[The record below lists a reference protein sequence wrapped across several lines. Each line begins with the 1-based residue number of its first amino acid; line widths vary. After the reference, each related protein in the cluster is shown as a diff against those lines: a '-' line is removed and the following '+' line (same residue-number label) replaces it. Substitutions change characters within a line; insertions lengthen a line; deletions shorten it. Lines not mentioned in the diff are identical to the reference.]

1 MLEEELYTIKKNQ
14 KENTCENYI
23 EKKFNSLINEQLI
36 NQDILKSNLNKD
48 ILDYQQFVIKKR
60 DNYIEMNE
68 KILDKIQNNINKIN
82 TNFKAKLYGSRATN
96 LFLMWSDIDVVICN
110 EKRNKKIKEEINK
123 EEEIETEDN
132 IEDIKYDFLEK
143 LNELL
148 NNDITF
154 VENIKYLNKAKIPI
168 IKIKT
173 TKEYNNIMIDI
184 TLQSKDHFGLKCVNL
199 VKKLLKEYDILETLL
214 FPLKT
219 MLKLSELNDPYNGGL
234 SSYALILMIV
244 YFLEY
249 QIKMKKEINKDN
261 VGSLFYE
268 FLFFYGGRMDTNYI
282 DINNINNSMKIN
294 KNPFIYILDPLN
306 NENNVGK
313 TSFKYMEVKFI
324 FLIALQILNEPCFC
338 QCHYNKK
345 DNTKDKEEHNLLN
358 KIFFGI
364 KRGKFNNF
372 PLNK

>member
-36 NQDILKSNLNKD
+36 NQDIIKSNLNKD

-345 DNTKDKEEHNLLN
+345 NNTKDKEEHNLLN

>member
-14 KENTCENYI
+14 KENTFENYI

-36 NQDILKSNLNKD
+36 NQDIIKSNLNKD

-60 DNYIEMNE
+60 KNYIEMNE

-249 QIKMKKEINKDN
+249 QKKIKKEINKDN

>member
-36 NQDILKSNLNKD
+36 NQDIIKSNLNKD

-154 VENIKYLNKAKIPI
+154 VENIKYLNKAKVPI

-249 QIKMKKEINKDN
+249 QKKMKKEINKDN

-324 FLIALQILNEPCFC
+324 LLIALQILNEPCFC

>member
-36 NQDILKSNLNKD
+36 NQDIIKSNLNKD

-60 DNYIEMNE
+60 DNNIEMNE

>member
-36 NQDILKSNLNKD
+36 NQDIIKSNLNKD

>member
-60 DNYIEMNE
+60 DNYIEINE

-110 EKRNKKIKEEINK
+110 EKRNKKIKEETNK

-249 QIKMKKEINKDN
+249 QKKMKKEINKDN

-364 KRGKFNNF
+364 KRGKFNYF

>member
-1 MLEEELYTIKKNQ
+1 
-14 KENTCENYI
+14 
-23 EKKFNSLINEQLI
+23 
-36 NQDILKSNLNKD
+36 
-48 ILDYQQFVIKKR
+48 
-60 DNYIEMNE
+60 MNE

-132 IEDIKYDFLEK
+132 IEEIKYDFLEK

-219 MLKLSELNDPYNGGL
+219 MLKN
-234 SSYALILMIV
+234 
-244 YFLEY
+244 
-249 QIKMKKEINKDN
+249 
-261 VGSLFYE
+261 
-268 FLFFYGGRMDTNYI
+268 
-282 DINNINNSMKIN
+282 
-294 KNPFIYILDPLN
+294 
-306 NENNVGK
+306 
-313 TSFKYMEVKFI
+313 
-324 FLIALQILNEPCFC
+324 
-338 QCHYNKK
+338 
-345 DNTKDKEEHNLLN
+345 
-358 KIFFGI
+358 
-364 KRGKFNNF
+364 
-372 PLNK
+372 

>member
-36 NQDILKSNLNKD
+36 NQDIIKSNLNKD

-324 FLIALQILNEPCFC
+324 LLIALQILNEPCFC

>member
-36 NQDILKSNLNKD
+36 NQDIIKSNLNKD

-249 QIKMKKEINKDN
+249 QKKMKKEINKDN
-261 VGSLFYE
+261 VGRLFYE

>member
-36 NQDILKSNLNKD
+36 NQDIIKSNLNKD

-60 DNYIEMNE
+60 DNYIEINE

-173 TKEYNNIMIDI
+173 TKEYNYIMIDI

-234 SSYALILMIV
+234 SSYALIIMIV

>member
-36 NQDILKSNLNKD
+36 NQDIIKSNLNKD

-148 NNDITF
+148 NNDIKF

-249 QIKMKKEINKDN
+249 QKKMKKEINKDN

>member
-23 EKKFNSLINEQLI
+23 EKKFNFLINEQLI
-36 NQDILKSNLNKD
+36 NQDIIKSNLNKD

-249 QIKMKKEINKDN
+249 QKKMKKEINKDN

>member
-36 NQDILKSNLNKD
+36 NQDIIKSNLNKD

-261 VGSLFYE
+261 VVME
-268 FLFFYGGRMDTNYI
+268 EEWIRI
-282 DINNINNSMKIN
+282 
-294 KNPFIYILDPLN
+294 IL
-306 NENNVGK
+306 
-313 TSFKYMEVKFI
+313 I
-324 FLIALQILNEPCFC
+324 LII
-338 QCHYNKK
+338 
-345 DNTKDKEEHNLLN
+345 
-358 KIFFGI
+358 
-364 KRGKFNNF
+364 
-372 PLNK
+372 

>member
-36 NQDILKSNLNKD
+36 NQDKIKSNLNKD

-249 QIKMKKEINKDN
+249 QKKMKKEINKDN

-324 FLIALQILNEPCFC
+324 FLIAIQILNEPCFC

>member
-36 NQDILKSNLNKD
+36 NQDIIKSNLNKD

-249 QIKMKKEINKDN
+249 QKKMKKEINKDN

-324 FLIALQILNEPCFC
+324 FLIAIQILNEPCFC

>member
-36 NQDILKSNLNKD
+36 NQDIIKSNLNKD

-148 NNDITF
+148 NNDIKF

-249 QIKMKKEINKDN
+249 QKKMKKEINKDN
-261 VGSLFYE
+261 VGRLFYE

>member
-36 NQDILKSNLNKD
+36 NQDIIKSNLNKD

-96 LFLMWSDIDVVICN
+96 LFLMWSDIDVVIWN

-249 QIKMKKEINKDN
+249 QKKMKKEINKDN

>member
-36 NQDILKSNLNKD
+36 NQDIIKSNLNKD

-184 TLQSKDHFGLKCVNL
+184 TLQSKDHFGLNCVNL

-249 QIKMKKEINKDN
+249 QKKMKKEINKDN

>member
-36 NQDILKSNLNKD
+36 NQDIIKSNLNKD

-345 DNTKDKEEHNLLN
+345 DITKDKEEHNLLN

>member
-14 KENTCENYI
+14 KENACENYI

-36 NQDILKSNLNKD
+36 NQDIIKSNLNKD

-199 VKKLLKEYDILETLL
+199 VKKLLKEYDILEILL

>member
-60 DNYIEMNE
+60 DNYIEINE

-249 QIKMKKEINKDN
+249 QKKMKKEINKDN

>member
-60 DNYIEMNE
+60 DNYIEINE

-249 QIKMKKEINKDN
+249 QKKMKKEINKDN

-345 DNTKDKEEHNLLN
+345 YNTKDKEEHNLLN

>member
-36 NQDILKSNLNKD
+36 NQDIIKSNLNKD

-132 IEDIKYDFLEK
+132 IEEIKYDFLEK

-249 QIKMKKEINKDN
+249 QKKMKKEINKDN
-261 VGSLFYE
+261 VGRLFYE

>member
-261 VGSLFYE
+261 VGRLFYE

-324 FLIALQILNEPCFC
+324 LLIALQILNEPCFC

>member
-36 NQDILKSNLNKD
+36 NQDIIKSNLNKD

-60 DNYIEMNE
+60 DNYIEINE

-249 QIKMKKEINKDN
+249 QKKMKKEINKDN

>member
-36 NQDILKSNLNKD
+36 NQDIIKSNLNKD

-249 QIKMKKEINKDN
+249 QKKMKKEINKDN

>member
-36 NQDILKSNLNKD
+36 NQDIIKSNLNKD

-60 DNYIEMNE
+60 KNYIEMNE

-249 QIKMKKEINKDN
+249 QKKIKKEINKDN

>member
-23 EKKFNSLINEQLI
+23 EKKFNSLINDQLI
-36 NQDILKSNLNKD
+36 NQDIIKSNLNKD

>member
-36 NQDILKSNLNKD
+36 NQDIIKSNLNKD

-60 DNYIEMNE
+60 DNYIEINE

>member
-36 NQDILKSNLNKD
+36 NQDIIKSNLNKD

-60 DNYIEMNE
+60 DNYIEINE

-345 DNTKDKEEHNLLN
+345 NNTKVKEEHNLLN

>member
-36 NQDILKSNLNKD
+36 NQDIIKSNLNKD
-48 ILDYQQFVIKKR
+48 ILDYQQIVIKKR
-60 DNYIEMNE
+60 DNYIEINE

-173 TKEYNNIMIDI
+173 TKKYNNIMIDI

>member
-36 NQDILKSNLNKD
+36 NQDIIKSNLNKD

-60 DNYIEMNE
+60 DNYIEINE

-345 DNTKDKEEHNLLN
+345 DNTKDKEEHNVLN

>member
-36 NQDILKSNLNKD
+36 NQDIIKSNLNKD

-110 EKRNKKIKEEINK
+110 EKRNKKIKEEVNK

-345 DNTKDKEEHNLLN
+345 NNTKDKEEHNLLN

>member
-36 NQDILKSNLNKD
+36 NQDIIKSNLNKD

-364 KRGKFNNF
+364 KRGKFNYF

>member
-36 NQDILKSNLNKD
+36 NQDIIKSNLNKD

-249 QIKMKKEINKDN
+249 QKKMKKEINKDN
-261 VGSLFYE
+261 VGRLFYE

-345 DNTKDKEEHNLLN
+345 NNTKDKEEHNLLN

>member
-36 NQDILKSNLNKD
+36 NQDIIKSNLNKD

-249 QIKMKKEINKDN
+249 QKKMKKEINKDN

-313 TSFKYMEVKFI
+313 TSFKYMEIKFI